1 MVYPLL
7 RAMFSTWICTFSCK
21 PMRAVKMKSIEKVSL
36 VKSERCAIEKAVRIL
51 NKLTS
56 VEKIILFGSKSRGDD
71 DKDSDIDLL
80 LITTVQLSWK
90 DEKAIV
96 DTLFDIGLQYDV
108 IFSPLFVPI
117 DEWEK
122 GLFPS
127 FPIYH
132 EIIKDGAIVR

>member
-1 MVYPLL
+1 
-7 RAMFSTWICTFSCK
+7 MFSTWICALSCK
-21 PMRAVKMKSIEKVSL
+21 PMRAVKMKSIEKISL
-36 VKSERCAIEKAVRIL
+36 VKSERRAIEKAVRIL
-51 NKLTS
+51 NKLTP
-56 VEKIILFGSKSRGDD
+56 VEKIILFGSKSRGDF

-108 IFSPLFVPI
+108 IFSPLFVSI

-122 GLFPS
+122 GMFTS
-127 FPIYH
+127 FPIYQ
-132 EIIKDGAIVR
+132 EIVRDGAVVR

>member
-1 MVYPLL
+1 
-7 RAMFSTWICTFSCK
+7 
-21 PMRAVKMKSIEKVSL
+21 MKSIEKISL
-36 VKSERCAIEKAVRIL
+36 VKSERRAIEKAVRIL

-56 VEKIILFGSKSRGDD
+56 VEKIILFGSKSRGDF

-96 DTLFDIGLQYDV
+96 DTLFDIGLQYDM
-108 IFSPLFVPI
+108 IFSPLIVSI

-122 GLFPS
+122 GMFTS
-127 FPIYH
+127 FPIYR
-132 EIIKDGAIVR
+132 EIVRDGTIVA